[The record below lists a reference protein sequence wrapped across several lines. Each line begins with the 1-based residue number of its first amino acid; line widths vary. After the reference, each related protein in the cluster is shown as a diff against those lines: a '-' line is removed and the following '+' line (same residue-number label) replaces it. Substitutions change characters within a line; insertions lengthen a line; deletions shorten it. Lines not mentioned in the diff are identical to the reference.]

1 MMTKTLRWQLYVSFY
16 TFCFGVPLLLVP
28 NAIIPHFGFEPTQ
41 EPWIRLVGMFLLGL
55 CYLSTTVY
63 KKRIVAM
70 LLHSIIMRSGF
81 ALVFYVLAVSGHPPF
96 FYLTAAIVGLGVVG
110 STLAYLSER
119 SADKPAMLRKPLGEH
134 A

>member
-1 MMTKTLRWQLYVSFY
+1 MTRTLRWQLYVSFY
-16 TFCFGVPLLLVP
+16 TLCFGLPLLLFP
-28 NAIIPHFGFEPTQ
+28 NAIIPLFGFEPTQ

-63 KKRIVAM
+63 RKRIVI
-70 LLHSIIMRSGF
+70 LLPHSITMRSGF
-81 ALVFYVLAVSGHPPF
+81 TLVFLALALSGYPPF
-96 FYLTAAIVGLGVVG
+96 FYLTAAIVGLGVAG

-119 SADKPAMLRKPLGEH
+119 SAYAETQGEQ

>member
-1 MMTKTLRWQLYVSFY
+1 MTKTLRWQLYVSFY
-16 TFCFGVPLLLVP
+16 TFCFGVPLLLFP
-28 NAIIPHFGFEPTQ
+28 NTIIPWIGFEPTQ

-63 KKRIVAM
+63 IKRIVAI

-81 ALVFYVLAVSGHPPF
+81 TLVFFALALSGSPPF
-96 FYLTAAIVGLGVVG
+96 FYLAAGIVGVGVAG

-119 SADKPAMLRKPLGEH
+119 TADKPAMLKQPLGEQP
-134 A
+134 

>member
-1 MMTKTLRWQLYVSFY
+1 M
-16 TFCFGVPLLLVP
+16 LLVP

-63 KKRIVAM
+63 NKRIVAM

-81 ALVFYVLAVSGHPPF
+81 ALVFFVLAANGHPPF

-119 SADKPAMLRKPLGEH
+119 RADKPNMLKPLGERT
-134 A
+134 

>member
-1 MMTKTLRWQLYVSFY
+1 MNRTLRWQLYVSAY
-16 TFCFGVPLLLVP
+16 TLCFGMPLLLFP
-28 NAIIPHFGFEPTQ
+28 NAVIPLFGFEPTP

-63 KKRIVAM
+63 RRRVVAL

-81 ALVFYVLAVSGHPPF
+81 ALVFLALVLSGQSPS

-110 STLAYLSER
+110 STLAYRSER
-119 SADKPAMLRKPLGEH
+119 AAPARLAGERP
-134 A
+134 

>member
-1 MMTKTLRWQLYVSFY
+1 MKKTLRWQLYVSFY
-16 TFCFGVPLLLVP
+16 TFCFGVPLLLFP

-63 KKRIVAM
+63 KKRIVAI

-81 ALVFYVLAVSGHPPF
+81 TIVFLTLALGGFPPF
-96 FYLTAAIVGLGVVG
+96 FYLAAGIVGLGVAG

-119 SADKPAMLRKPLGEH
+119 RTHTPATVNNPLGEQ